1 MIILDVIIKS
11 VFWYLLTHKIRTG
24 PEAFKGP
31 IGKLICSDVWTLGI
45 GKPEDIHIAC
55 PEFPNLSAEKVA
67 ELSTDHALLYKLL
80 KGITLLGKYNFVST
94 YLYVICTVY
103 ILCTTRKRCCSE
115 QGHNLV
121 HMTTIYFTENFK
133 YTYELLK

>member
-94 YLYVICTVY
+94 
-103 ILCTTRKRCCSE
+103 RKRCCSE